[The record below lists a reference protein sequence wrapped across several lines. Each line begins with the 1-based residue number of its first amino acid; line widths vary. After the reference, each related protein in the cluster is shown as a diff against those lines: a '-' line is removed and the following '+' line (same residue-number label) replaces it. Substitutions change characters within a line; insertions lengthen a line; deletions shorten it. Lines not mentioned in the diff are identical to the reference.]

1 MHLTVTRVHGILPI
15 KHLEEWL
22 AYGKCSVNISTLHL
36 NYSRCPFATPTGPP
50 SPTQPGLSFTMFS
63 FHHSQFGLTALPP
76 SLGPIQLHLLPLG
89 GPFFFGPSTSP
100 SCSSFNDILRPGSSQ
115 RPQLR
120 LLTSNPSYTALPLYE
135 ILSMTFSSQN
145 SQSFSTV

>member
-1 MHLTVTRVHGILPI
+1 MHLTITRVHGILPI

-36 NYSRCPFATPTGPP
+36 NYSRCPFTTPTGPP

-63 FHHSQFGLTALPP
+63 FHHSQFGLTSLPP

-89 GPFFFGPSTSP
+89 V
-100 SCSSFNDILRPGSSQ
+100 CSSLALP
-115 RPQLR
+115 PHL
-120 LLTSNPSYTALPLYE
+120 PALPLM
-135 ILSMTFSSQN
+135 ISLGQDHHNDLSSV
-145 SQSFSTV
+145 FSTLIHSTQLYLFMKS